1 MLDEGRPRRRRVAY
15 WVAYVAALLLT
26 ACGSGG
32 GGSTAAPGA
41 ISVAVSGL
49 ASKAPIAN
57 ATVTVYRL
65 AADGTRDLPP
75 LATATTGLSGD
86 YALVM
91 RAPVA
96 TPVAV
101 AFTGGSYVDEATGA
115 TLSLGA
121 DDALEAYAQVPANG
135 ILSVNVTPL
144 TTLAAALARKH
155 VQQDGQSLS
164 AAIINATAEISTLFD
179 VGDILETTPPPLS
192 GLDTASQN
200 EKNYALFL
208 AGFSQLAENDGTQTV
223 FALIKAMAADLQAD
237 GILGNA
243 ANALT
248 PQNLVAAT
256 DQFLNNTNYSAT
268 LSAQGAGAVSQ
279 PRIDIATIAGKIAA
293 HTNHAPTAGNLV
305 LPGFLE
311 DTVGSG
317 VLSGSDPDA
326 GDILSFSIVR
336 NGEKGTAAITDAST
350 GSFTYTP
357 QPNANGQDSF
367 TYLVSD
373 GASGAY
379 GTVTV
384 TIIAVNDAPV
394 ITSTAN
400 TSATQDTAYSYQV
413 TASDPDVGDSLTYAL
428 TTSPAGMTIGATTGL
443 IQWTPTNGDAISNSG
458 NHAVVVQVS
467 DNGVPAKQASQS
479 FTIHVAN
486 INDPP
491 FAANASFTTKEDVA
505 YSGTLSASDPDL
517 DPLTYSIVSQGS
529 KGTVTLDSQ
538 TGSFSYT
545 PDPDTNGSDSFTYKV
560 NDGAVDST
568 NIATVSVTI
577 TPVTDSIMVVV
588 AHPDDEA
595 LMAAGVMKRA
605 HDNGDAVKVVII
617 TNGDAQ
623 GKNAGLT
630 REAESK
636 TAVADKLGLSED
648 DIIFLGY
655 PDSGLLPIYNDHPNA
670 TVPPY
675 VKGSTGQSAT
685 YGNQGLGRE
694 DFHRY
699 WTGAA
704 ADYNQA
710 NVVADLKELLNR
722 YQPTQIYTH
731 SPFDLH
737 YDHRATYYDLR
748 DAAQSLMKEQATFH
762 PDVYT
767 AIIHQPYLYPYKD
780 KWAQG
785 TTPTLS
791 VLDDRDDQFWPLPAY
806 GSVGTASGDL
816 TLMKA
821 RFAPTQALTKPAD
834 LDLTL
839 LDWADRLSLPVPAVM
854 QDPNVVNNLKY
865 QMIDSYVSQE
875 AVWGLPFAFGKS
887 DEVFW
892 KQTWSRNIA
901 LRATITASSQNTKFF
916 QGAANVADSIVDGY
930 RDQNNDGI
938 SEGNSQ
944 AEWVTAGEREGAW
957 VQLDWT
963 QPYTINKVVLYD
975 RPNPSDQVLSG
986 TLSFSDG
993 STVSVGALPNDGSK
1007 YEVDFAAREVSWAR
1021 FTVDSVS
1028 AATANVGLAEMEV
1041 WTAAPPADNQ
1051 PPFFTRGPTASA
1063 LTGGMSSTLA
1073 APAYDREGDPITWT
1087 WQSQLGATIT
1097 GSGDTVTY
1105 TPPYGV
1111 GGTDT
1116 VTVTISDGINPPITA
1131 KFALALDENNIAYLA
1146 EVTAS
1151 SETPSTGQLAIKAVD
1166 GVIDG
1171 YPGDYTK
1178 EWATNGQGAGAWLR
1192 LEWTQ
1197 CYEVDRVRLYDRPNL
1212 GDRILGAT
1220 LRFSDG
1226 STVAVGALP
1235 NDGSLLELTFP
1246 ARCTDSVTLEIT
1258 AVSGTTVNV
1267 GLAEIEV
1274 FGPVVD
1280 PTVIQTVLL
1289 RQDFDSGAASG
1300 WTPVDD
1306 AAATHTPSAWSVV
1319 NDQYQEDSGAR
1330 YPDDVGIFGETPAG
1344 YELATYS
1351 RYDGFIHGDMDLRL
1365 QLRSDDIG
1373 VLGVMFG

>member
-164 AAIINATAEISTLFD
+164 AAITNATAEISTLFD

-394 ITSTAN
+394 AVDGVVNTDEDTPVSHTLQANDSDSPSLTYSIVANGIKGTAVITDAATGAFTYTPNLNANGTDSFTFRANDGTNDSNTATETVMIAAVNDAPVITSTAN

-443 IQWTPTNGDAISNSG
+443 IQWTPTNGDAISNGG

-486 INDPP
+486 D
-491 FAANASFTTKEDVA
+491 
-505 YSGTLSASDPDL
+505 
-517 DPLTYSIVSQGS
+517 
-529 KGTVTLDSQ
+529 
-538 TGSFSYT
+538 
-545 PDPDTNGSDSFTYKV
+545 
-560 NDGAVDST
+560 
-568 NIATVSVTI
+568 IA
-577 TPVTDSIMVVV
+577 ML
-588 AHPDDEA
+588 A
-595 LMAAGVMKRA
+595 
-605 HDNGDAVKVVII
+605 
-617 TNGDAQ
+617 
-623 GKNAGLT
+623 
-630 REAESK
+630 
-636 TAVADKLGLSED
+636 TA
-648 DIIFLGY
+648 
-655 PDSGLLPIYNDHPNA
+655 
-670 TVPPY
+670 
-675 VKGSTGQSAT
+675 
-685 YGNQGLGRE
+685 
-694 DFHRY
+694 
-699 WTGAA
+699 
-704 ADYNQA
+704 
-710 NVVADLKELLNR
+710 
-722 YQPTQIYTH
+722 
-731 SPFDLH
+731 
-737 YDHRATYYDLR
+737 
-748 DAAQSLMKEQATFH
+748 
-762 PDVYT
+762 
-767 AIIHQPYLYPYKD
+767 
-780 KWAQG
+780 
-785 TTPTLS
+785 
-791 VLDDRDDQFWPLPAY
+791 
-806 GSVGTASGDL
+806 
-816 TLMKA
+816 
-821 RFAPTQALTKPAD
+821 
-834 LDLTL
+834 
-839 LDWADRLSLPVPAVM
+839 
-854 QDPNVVNNLKY
+854 
-865 QMIDSYVSQE
+865 
-875 AVWGLPFAFGKS
+875 
-887 DEVFW
+887 
-892 KQTWSRNIA
+892 
-901 LRATITASSQNTKFF
+901 TASSAMSG
-916 QGAANVADSIVDGY
+916 QGAAQAIDGVVDGY
-930 RDQNNDGI
+930 
-938 SEGNSQ
+938 
-944 AEWVTAGEREGAW
+944 
-957 VQLDWT
+957 
-963 QPYTINKVVLYD
+963 IN
-975 RPNPSDQVLSG
+975 
-986 TLSFSDG
+986 
-993 STVSVGALPNDGSK
+993 
-1007 YEVDFAAREVSWAR
+1007 
-1021 FTVDSVS
+1021 
-1028 AATANVGLAEMEV
+1028 AT
-1041 WTAAPPADNQ
+1041 T
-1051 PPFFTRGPTASA
+1051 
-1063 LTGGMSSTLA
+1063 
-1073 APAYDREGDPITWT
+1073 GDP
-1087 WQSQLGATIT
+1087 
-1097 GSGDTVTY
+1097 
-1105 TPPYGV
+1105 
-1111 GGTDT
+1111 
-1116 VTVTISDGINPPITA
+1116 
-1131 KFALALDENNIAYLA
+1131 
-1146 EVTAS
+1146 
-1151 SETPSTGQLAIKAVD
+1151 
-1166 GVIDG
+1166 
-1171 YPGDYTK
+1171 TK
-1178 EWATNGQGAGAWLR
+1178 EWATNGEGAGAWLR

-1373 VLGVMFG
+1373 VLGVMFGYQDNNNYYRFSLSKRDGHRTLEKRVAGGFSELANSQQSYTTGQWLTVRIVMVNGVIIVFVDGDQVLAAKDTTFSGGKIALWASRNGRSVFDNIVILSPPSLPVIGLSSPIEYAVSTGVTLTTAAAVTTAIGVGGVEFVVDEGTGAAVSQSSYAAPFTAQFDFPQAGTHEARAYVLDSQLQRLTGAEAVDSNPGIGVGGYNLVGFGDSITDGVGDDLPTDDVSSDGRNTSGGYETALNDALTAAANRPVTVIDEGGPADTSLEGVGKITTVKSRNPGAQDFLVMFGTNDSSGSLPTPSGLGLHTGDAGYSGSYKDAMQQIISAITGAGKKVFLAKVPPHIGGTPAQNTLLQAYNQVIDQLVSENAASGKVFIGPDFYTYFTNNPSKIGADGIHPTGAGYAAMGVLWKNSVLGNL

>member
-1 MLDEGRPRRRRVAY
+1 MSLPGGKLFLGLFFLFSCVSSISA
-15 WVAYVAALLLT
+15 VAAANIAALSAVT
-26 ACGSGG
+26 ASSETP
-32 GGSTAAPGA
+32 STGQLA
-41 ISVAVSGL
+41 IKAV
-49 ASKAPIAN
+49 
-57 ATVTVYRL
+57 
-65 AADGTRDLPP
+65 DGVIDGYP
-75 LATATTGLSGD
+75 GD
-86 YALVM
+86 YTKEW
-91 RAPVA
+91 A
-96 TPVAV
+96 T
-101 AFTGGSYVDEATGA
+101 
-115 TLSLGA
+115 
-121 DDALEAYAQVPANG
+121 NG
-135 ILSVNVTPL
+135 
-144 TTLAAALARKH
+144 
-155 VQQDGQSLS
+155 
-164 AAIINATAEISTLFD
+164 
-179 VGDILETTPPPLS
+179 
-192 GLDTASQN
+192 
-200 EKNYALFL
+200 
-208 AGFSQLAENDGTQTV
+208 
-223 FALIKAMAADLQAD
+223 
-237 GILGNA
+237 
-243 ANALT
+243 
-248 PQNLVAAT
+248 
-256 DQFLNNTNYSAT
+256 
-268 LSAQGAGAVSQ
+268 QGAGAWIRLTWPTAYTVDQIVLYDRKNTTEQILSGTLTFSDGSSVAVGTLDNLGAPKTVAFTPRTITWVQFTINSVKAGSSNIGLMEMEVDGVLAGINTAPQITAGPTASPADIGENQTSQ
-279 PRIDIATIAGKIAA
+279 LSVTATDPENDVLTYTWVPQSGTITGSGATVTFNPPAVTADTVVRIDLTVRDPGGLTATGFVNVTVRDVVQSSVNIAA
-293 HTNHAPTAGNLV
+293 
-305 LPGFLE
+305 
-311 DTVGSG
+311 
-317 VLSGSDPDA
+317 LSA
-326 GDILSFSIVR
+326 
-336 NGEKGTAAITDAST
+336 
-350 GSFTYTP
+350 
-357 QPNANGQDSF
+357 
-367 TYLVSD
+367 
-373 GASGAY
+373 
-379 GTVTV
+379 
-384 TIIAVNDAPV
+384 
-394 ITSTAN
+394 
-400 TSATQDTAYSYQV
+400 V
-413 TASDPDVGDSLTYAL
+413 TASSETPSTGQLAIKAVDGVIDGYPGDYTKEWA
-428 TTSPAGMTIGATTGL
+428 
-443 IQWTPTNGDAISNSG
+443 TNGQGAGAWIRLTWPTAYTVDQIVLYDRKN
-458 NHAVVVQVS
+458 
-467 DNGVPAKQASQS
+467 
-479 FTIHVAN
+479 
-486 INDPP
+486 
-491 FAANASFTTKEDVA
+491 TTEQIL
-505 YSGTLSASDPDL
+505 SGTLTFSD
-517 DPLTYSIVSQGS
+517 GS
-529 KGTVTLDSQ
+529 SVAVGTLDNLGAPK
-538 TGSFSYT
+538 TVAFT
-545 PDPDTNGSDSFTYKV
+545 PR
-560 NDGAVDST
+560 
-568 NIATVSVTI
+568 TI
-577 TPVTDSIMVVV
+577 TWVQFTINSVKAGSQNIGLMEMQAYGVASSRKSIMVVV

-1131 KFALALDENNIAYLA
+1131 KFALALDENNITYLA
-1146 EVTAS
+1146 QVTAS

-1178 EWATNGQGAGAWLR
+1178 EWATNGQGAGAWIR
-1192 LEWTQ
+1192 LTWPTA
-1197 CYEVDRVRLYDRPNL
+1197 YTVDQIVLYDRKNTTEQ
-1212 GDRILGAT
+1212 ILSGT
-1220 LRFSDG
+1220 LTFSDG
-1226 STVAVGALP
+1226 SSVAVGALDNLGAP
-1235 NDGSLLELTFP
+1235 KTVAFTPRTITWVQFTINSVKAGSHN
-1246 ARCTDSVTLEIT
+1246 I
-1258 AVSGTTVNV
+1258 
-1267 GLAEIEV
+1267 GLMEIEV
-1274 FGPVVD
+1274 FG
-1280 PTVIQTVLL
+1280 
-1289 RQDFDSGAASG
+1289 AA
-1300 WTPVDD
+1300 
-1306 AAATHTPSAWSVV
+1306 
-1319 NDQYQEDSGAR
+1319 
-1330 YPDDVGIFGETPAG
+1330 
-1344 YELATYS
+1344 
-1351 RYDGFIHGDMDLRL
+1351 GD
-1365 QLRSDDIG
+1365 
-1373 VLGVMFG
+1373 